1 MAKKDEVK
9 FTEKEL
15 QTLND
20 LQVKYNT
27 ITNQFGQL
35 AIAKLNLEKQ
45 TEVVN
50 DQEFKLQ
57 EELNQAREDEQEI
70 LNLISETENIKFQI
84 NYSLYELLENK
95 SYLETA
101 YNQVQEKADNLEPD
115 VAAKFLSYPIPKAI
129 VEEWEKVKP

>member
-1 MAKKDEVK
+1 MAKKDEIK

-57 EELNQAREDEQEI
+57 EELNQAREEEQGILSDITEKYGPGQLDPQSGVFTPTTEI
-70 LNLISETENIKFQI
+70 QQSTE
-84 NYSLYELLENK
+84 
-95 SYLETA
+95 
-101 YNQVQEKADNLEPD
+101 D
-115 VAAKFLSYPIPKAI
+115 
-129 VEEWEKVKP
+129 

>member
-1 MAKKDEVK
+1 MAKTDEVK

-15 QTLND
+15 ESLND

-35 AIAKLNLEKQ
+35 AIAKLNLDKQ

-57 EELNQAREDEQEI
+57 EELEQAREEEQGI
-70 LNLISETENIKFQI
+70 LNGITEKYGPGQLDPQSGVFTPTTEIQQ
-84 NYSLYELLENK
+84 STE
-95 SYLETA
+95 
-101 YNQVQEKADNLEPD
+101 D
-115 VAAKFLSYPIPKAI
+115 
-129 VEEWEKVKP
+129 

>member
-57 EELNQAREDEQEI
+57 EELDQAREEEQGI
-70 LNLISETENIKFQI
+70 LNDITEKYGPGQLDPQSGVFTPTTEIQQPT
-84 NYSLYELLENK
+84 E
-95 SYLETA
+95 
-101 YNQVQEKADNLEPD
+101 D
-115 VAAKFLSYPIPKAI
+115 
-129 VEEWEKVKP
+129 

>member
-1 MAKKDEVK
+1 MAKKDEIK

-15 QTLND
+15 QTLTD
-20 LQVKYNT
+20 LQVRYNT

-70 LNLISETENIKFQI
+70 LNDITEKYGPGQLDPQSGVFTPTTEIQQ
-84 NYSLYELLENK
+84 STE
-95 SYLETA
+95 
-101 YNQVQEKADNLEPD
+101 D
-115 VAAKFLSYPIPKAI
+115 
-129 VEEWEKVKP
+129 

>member
-1 MAKKDEVK
+1 MAKTDEVK

-15 QTLND
+15 ESLND

-57 EELNQAREDEQEI
+57 EELNQAREEEQGI
-70 LNLISETENIKFQI
+70 LNDITEKYGPGQLDPQSGVFTPTTEIQQ
-84 NYSLYELLENK
+84 STE
-95 SYLETA
+95 
-101 YNQVQEKADNLEPD
+101 D
-115 VAAKFLSYPIPKAI
+115 
-129 VEEWEKVKP
+129 

>member
-1 MAKKDEVK
+1 MAKNDEVK

-20 LQVKYNT
+20 LQVRYNT

-57 EELNQAREDEQEI
+57 EELEQAREQEQEI
-70 LNLISETENIKFQI
+70 LNDITEKYGPGQLDPQSGVFTPTTEIQQ
-84 NYSLYELLENK
+84 STE
-95 SYLETA
+95 
-101 YNQVQEKADNLEPD
+101 D
-115 VAAKFLSYPIPKAI
+115 
-129 VEEWEKVKP
+129 

>member
-1 MAKKDEVK
+1 MAKNDEVK

-15 QTLND
+15 QSLND

-57 EELNQAREDEQEI
+57 EELEQAREEEQGI
-70 LNLISETENIKFQI
+70 LNDITEKYGPGQLDPQSGVFTPTTEIQQ
-84 NYSLYELLENK
+84 STE
-95 SYLETA
+95 
-101 YNQVQEKADNLEPD
+101 D
-115 VAAKFLSYPIPKAI
+115 
-129 VEEWEKVKP
+129 

>member
-1 MAKKDEVK
+1 MAKTDEVK

-15 QTLND
+15 ESLND

-70 LNLISETENIKFQI
+70 LNDITEKYGPGQLDPQSGVFTPTTEIQQ
-84 NYSLYELLENK
+84 STE
-95 SYLETA
+95 
-101 YNQVQEKADNLEPD
+101 D
-115 VAAKFLSYPIPKAI
+115 
-129 VEEWEKVKP
+129 

>member
-1 MAKKDEVK
+1 MAKKDEIK

-57 EELNQAREDEQEI
+57 EELNQAREEEQGI
-70 LNLISETENIKFQI
+70 LNDITEKYGPGQLDPQSGVFTPTTEIQQ
-84 NYSLYELLENK
+84 STE
-95 SYLETA
+95 
-101 YNQVQEKADNLEPD
+101 D
-115 VAAKFLSYPIPKAI
+115 
-129 VEEWEKVKP
+129 

>member
-1 MAKKDEVK
+1 MAKNDEVK

-20 LQVKYNT
+20 LQVRYNT

-57 EELNQAREDEQEI
+57 EELEQAREEEQGI
-70 LNLISETENIKFQI
+70 LNGITEKYGPGQLDPQSGVFTPTTEIQQ
-84 NYSLYELLENK
+84 STE
-95 SYLETA
+95 
-101 YNQVQEKADNLEPD
+101 D
-115 VAAKFLSYPIPKAI
+115 
-129 VEEWEKVKP
+129 

>member
-1 MAKKDEVK
+1 MAKKDEIK

-20 LQVKYNT
+20 LQVRYNT

-57 EELNQAREDEQEI
+57 EELDQAREQEQEI
-70 LNLISETENIKFQI
+70 LNEITEKYGPGQLDPQSGVFTPTTEIQQ
-84 NYSLYELLENK
+84 STE
-95 SYLETA
+95 
-101 YNQVQEKADNLEPD
+101 D
-115 VAAKFLSYPIPKAI
+115 
-129 VEEWEKVKP
+129 

>member
-15 QTLND
+15 QTLTD

-57 EELNQAREDEQEI
+57 EELNQAREQEQEI
-70 LNLISETENIKFQI
+70 LNDITEKYGPGQLDPQSGVFTPTTEIQQ
-84 NYSLYELLENK
+84 STE
-95 SYLETA
+95 
-101 YNQVQEKADNLEPD
+101 D
-115 VAAKFLSYPIPKAI
+115 
-129 VEEWEKVKP
+129 

>member
-1 MAKKDEVK
+1 MAKNDEVK

-20 LQVKYNT
+20 LQVRYNT

-57 EELNQAREDEQEI
+57 EDLEQAREQEQEI
-70 LNLISETENIKFQI
+70 LNDITEKYGPGQLDPQSGVFTPTTEIQQ
-84 NYSLYELLENK
+84 STE
-95 SYLETA
+95 
-101 YNQVQEKADNLEPD
+101 D
-115 VAAKFLSYPIPKAI
+115 
-129 VEEWEKVKP
+129 

>member
-1 MAKKDEVK
+1 MAKKDEIK

-15 QTLND
+15 QTLTD
-20 LQVKYNT
+20 LQVRYNT

-57 EELNQAREDEQEI
+57 EDLEQAREQEQEI
-70 LNLISETENIKFQI
+70 LNEITEKYGPGQLDPQSGVFTPTTEIQQ
-84 NYSLYELLENK
+84 STE
-95 SYLETA
+95 
-101 YNQVQEKADNLEPD
+101 D
-115 VAAKFLSYPIPKAI
+115 
-129 VEEWEKVKP
+129 

>member
-1 MAKKDEVK
+1 MAKNDEVK

-15 QTLND
+15 QTLTD
-20 LQVKYNT
+20 LQVRYNT

-57 EELNQAREDEQEI
+57 EDLEQAREQEQEI
-70 LNLISETENIKFQI
+70 LNEITEKYGPGQLDPQSGVFTPTTEIQQ
-84 NYSLYELLENK
+84 STE
-95 SYLETA
+95 
-101 YNQVQEKADNLEPD
+101 D
-115 VAAKFLSYPIPKAI
+115 
-129 VEEWEKVKP
+129 

>member
-1 MAKKDEVK
+1 MAKTDEVK

-15 QTLND
+15 ESLND

-70 LNLISETENIKFQI
+70 LSDITEKYGPGQLDPQSGVFTPTTEIQQ
-84 NYSLYELLENK
+84 STE
-95 SYLETA
+95 
-101 YNQVQEKADNLEPD
+101 D
-115 VAAKFLSYPIPKAI
+115 
-129 VEEWEKVKP
+129 